1 MGDHLGTPCA
11 DGMDS
16 DIDADQKQV
25 TGVSLSYWYLS
36 QVERL

>member
-16 DIDADQKQV
+16 DIDAAQKQV
-25 TGVSLSYWYLS
+25 TGVSKYVILVS
-36 QVERL
+36 VPG